1 MIVQNTVKIAAY
13 EHIQQDSTR
22 YFYVV
27 VICSL
32 FDFYVLNSCFI
43 FWDEFRQYRTKTALY
58 MHIGIRSWAYFHQCF
73 LIIVCFHTQKM
84 LHKGNY
90 KCKFPLCSNDLY
102 IKFRQHADMTWPH
115 QSMQNLFCINWITD
129 PSDLA
134 RTMYTMNV
142 LCKLIAWRSCVP

>member
-58 MHIGIRSWAYFHQCF
+58 MHIGIRS
-73 LIIVCFHTQKM
+73 
-84 LHKGNY
+84 
-90 KCKFPLCSNDLY
+90 
-102 IKFRQHADMTWPH
+102 
-115 QSMQNLFCINWITD
+115 
-129 PSDLA
+129 
-134 RTMYTMNV
+134 
-142 LCKLIAWRSCVP
+142 